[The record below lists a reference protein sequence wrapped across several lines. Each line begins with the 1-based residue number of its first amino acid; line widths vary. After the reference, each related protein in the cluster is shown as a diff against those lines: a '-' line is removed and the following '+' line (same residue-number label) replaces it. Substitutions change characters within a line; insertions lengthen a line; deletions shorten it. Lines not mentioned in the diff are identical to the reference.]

1 MEKDFTPFHK
11 RLQRHAPTMTLKE
24 KTETTYGQ
32 KLGELLY
39 FGRFSLDMMW
49 QESMIIK
56 NGKSWAILVLNTPW
70 ALSCQLWMCLKMT
83 VKGLR
88 VVVGPHGSNTAL
100 AFFSRFP

>member
-1 MEKDFTPFHK
+1 MGKGFTSFHK

-39 FGRFSLDMMW
+39 FGRFSLEMMW

-56 NGKSWAILVLNTPW
+56 NGKSGPTLRLTPLVLYHANFR
-70 ALSCQLWMCLKMT
+70 CVQ
-83 VKGLR
+83 R
-88 VVVGPHGSNTAL
+88 
-100 AFFSRFP
+100 